1 MSRPARARHIH
12 LGTRLATVERIRRGE
27 VTSEAAADELGVPV
41 EQLYRWLELHAAERP
56 LSIDEIVMRPDVL
69 RLARRVERLAEL
81 IALSESTLRT
91 LNQML
96 HAATGTGAKEE
107 PDASD

>member
-41 EQLYRWLELHAAERP
+41 EQLYRWLELHAA
-56 LSIDEIVMRPDVL
+56 
-69 RLARRVERLAEL
+69 
-81 IALSESTLRT
+81 
-91 LNQML
+91 
-96 HAATGTGAKEE
+96 TGTGAKEE
-107 PDASD
+107 PDASG

>member
-96 HAATGTGAKEE
+96 HATAGTGAKEE
-107 PDASD
+107 PDASG